1 MSILNTSVSGMLAD
15 SNWLATISQNVA
27 NANTTAY
34 KDSETEFSTVVD
46 QLGSA
51 AASGGVT
58 TSTLALNT
66 QQGNVVG
73 TSTTTDLA
81 VQGDGYFVVSNSS
94 GDLFLTRNGSFVP
107 DSNGNLVNS
116 AGYYLMGQNVQNGA
130 AAGSSN
136 STSDLTV
143 VNVTTSGELSTP
155 TTTGTLSTNLDSTAT
170 PVTTA
175 ADLPS
180 ANGAGATYTSETSLT
195 TYNDLGGKQ
204 SVNVYYTN
212 LGYNS
217 VTGTDQW
224 EVTAYNAADASTSA
238 GFPYTAGGVAG
249 ATADNPLVTATL
261 NFNPNN
267 GQLSGITGES
277 VNGVA
282 TTVTGSNLTLTVP
295 NGQPMTLDLTG
306 TTQLSAAFVVNSSV
320 VNGNAAGTLSGLSV
334 GTNGTLD
341 FQYSNG
347 ASSPAYDIPLAT
359 VPSEDNLTA
368 VSGNAYTVSEASGN
382 IRLGTP
388 GAAGLGTIASSSLE
402 SSTVDLATELTNM
415 IEAQSA
421 YQASSKA
428 FQAGVTVL
436 DVLNNLKS

>member
-34 KDSETEFSTVVD
+34 KDSETEFATVVD

-58 TSTLALNT
+58 TSTLAMNS

-81 VQGDGYFVVSNSS
+81 VKGDGYFVVSDSS
-94 GDLFLTRNGSFVP
+94 GNLYLTRNGSFVP

-116 AGYYLMGQNVQNGA
+116 AGYYLMGQNVQDGA
-130 AAGSSN
+130 AASSSN
-136 STSDLTV
+136 STSDLTM

-155 TTTGTLSTNLDSTAT
+155 TTTGTLSVNLDSTAT
-170 PVTTA
+170 AVTTP

-195 TYNDLGGKQ
+195 TYNNLGGTQ

-212 LGYNS
+212 LGYNAG
-217 VTGTDQW
+217 TGTDQW

-238 GFPYTAGGVAG
+238 GFPYAVGG
-249 ATADNPLVTATL
+249 TPDTPLVTATL

-267 GQLSGITGES
+267 GQLGSITGES

-282 TTVTGSNLTLTVP
+282 TTVTGSSLTLTVP

-306 TTQLSAAFVVNSSV
+306 TTQLSAAFGVNGSV
-320 VNGNAAGTLSGLSV
+320 VNGNAAGTLSGLSI

-368 VSGNAYTVSEASGN
+368 VSGNAYTVSQASGN

-388 GAAGLGTIASSSLE
+388 GSNGFGTIDSSSLE